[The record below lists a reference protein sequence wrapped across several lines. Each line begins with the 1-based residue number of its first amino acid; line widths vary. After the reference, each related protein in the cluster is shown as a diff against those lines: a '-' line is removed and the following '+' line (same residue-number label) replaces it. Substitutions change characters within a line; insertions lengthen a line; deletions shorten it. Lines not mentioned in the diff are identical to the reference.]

1 MIIHKTDQKTTI
13 LILDSG
19 IGGLS
24 VYKKIHQLLPN
35 LNYIYAF
42 DNAGFPYG
50 DKPDSIVVQR
60 IKSLI
65 EKIIQQYSIDIVVI
79 ACNTASTICLPI
91 LREQFQFPIV
101 GVVPA
106 IKPAAEMSKN
116 KHIGLLATKA
126 TVNRAYTLD
135 LIKQFAS
142 DCHVELLGVS
152 ELAIMAENK
161 LHGEPVNIPLL
172 RQLMTPWLSLPTPLD
187 TIVLGCTHYP
197 FIKDELNLLFP
208 DVNFVDSGNAVAK
221 RVAFLLN
228 NKLNNNSETSLNITH
243 QLISTTLDNKAE
255 TIILSLFEHELFEYQ
270 TITL

>member
-1 MIIHKTDQKTTI
+1 MTTHKMDQKTTI

-60 IKSLI
+60 IKDLI
-65 EKIIQQYSIDIVVI
+65 EKIAQQYPIDIAVI

-106 IKPAAEMSKN
+106 IKPAAEMSQN
-116 KHIGLLATKA
+116 KRIGLLATKA

-135 LIKQFAS
+135 LIKQFAP
-142 DCHVELLGVS
+142 DCHVELLGIS

-161 LHGEPVNIPLL
+161 LHGEPINISLL
-172 RQLMTPWLSLPTPLD
+172 TELMAPWLALRDPLD

-197 FIKDELNLLFP
+197 FIKDELNSLFP
-208 DVNFVDSGNAVAK
+208 DVNFVDSGDAVAK
-221 RVAFLLN
+221 RVAFLLK
-228 NKLNNNSETSLNITH
+228 NKLDTDIKTPLNITH
-243 QLISTTLDNKAE
+243 QIISTTFDKKAE
-255 TIILSLFEHELFEYQ
+255 TIILPLFEHNLFAYQ
-270 TITL
+270 TIKL